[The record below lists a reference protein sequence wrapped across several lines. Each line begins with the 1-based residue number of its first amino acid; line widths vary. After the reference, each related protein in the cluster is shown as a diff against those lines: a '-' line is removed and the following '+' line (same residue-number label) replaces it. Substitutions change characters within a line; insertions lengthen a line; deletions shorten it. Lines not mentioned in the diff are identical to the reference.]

1 MALVR
6 WSPVRNAFTIN
17 SELDRLFDNFLS
29 ERTGSSDVLSDGLP
43 AVDVEET
50 EHEFVVSAEI
60 PGMQKKD
67 IKISF
72 EKNYL
77 TLSGEKKAEKE
88 TKNGNFYHRERTYGK
103 FNRSIPIP
111 VGVMLDK
118 IEAVYEQGVLTIK
131 IPKTEEAKPKQ
142 IEIKVK

>member
-1 MALVR
+1 MTLVR
-6 WSPVRNAFTIN
+6 WSPIRNAFTVN
-17 SELDRLFDNFLS
+17 SEIDRLFDNFLS
-29 ERTGSSDVLSDGLP
+29 ERMGSADALTDGMP
-43 AVDVEET
+43 VIDVEEK
-50 EHEFVVSAEI
+50 EQEFMVTAEI

-72 EKNYL
+72 ENNYL
-77 TLSGEKKAEKE
+77 TLSGEKKDIRE
-88 TKNGNFYHRERTYGK
+88 TKESNFYHRERTYGK
-103 FNRSIPIP
+103 FSRSIPIP

-118 IEAVYEQGVLTIK
+118 IEAEYEQGVLTVK

>member
-6 WSPVRNAFTIN
+6 WSPIRNAFTVN
-17 SELDRLFDNFLS
+17 SEIDRLFDNFLS
-29 ERTGSSDVLSDGLP
+29 ERMGSSDALSDGIP
-43 AVDVEET
+43 AIDVEET
-50 EHEFVVSAEI
+50 EQEFLVTAEL

-72 EKNYL
+72 ENNYL
-77 TLSGEKKAEKE
+77 TLSGEKKESKVSKE
-88 TKNGNFYHRERTYGK
+88 SNFYRKERSYGR
-103 FNRSIPIP
+103 FSRSIPVP
-111 VGVMLDK
+111 SGVMLDK
-118 IEAVYEQGVLTIK
+118 IEAEYEQGVLKVK